1 MALIDTENST
11 AAVTTARQGVP
22 WRQALS
28 RYGILWAVVALFV
41 VLALTTP
48 GFFSGANMRNLL
60 DQQAPVL
67 IVAAPLT
74 LILIAGQFDVSLS
87 AVYITAPLVG
97 LQVEAATNSIALALV
112 AGLVAGVLCGL
123 FNAFLVVTCGINSF
137 ISTLA
142 SSYVVAGIGYVV
154 SDQAILTP
162 EDPGFRDLAATRV
175 LGLTSA
181 TWIAVVVVA
190 FFWIALSRTRYG
202 RYVYATGANGDAA
215 RLSGVRTGWIV
226 ASTFIL
232 TGAAA
237 ALGGLLNA
245 SKSMSAQASDDFSF
259 VFGALAAVVVG
270 GTSIAG
276 GAGAVWRTV
285 AGALFI
291 AMMNN
296 GFNLNQVEPIY
307 QRIIL
312 GLVILAAVGF
322 DAFSRSRGSGR
333 RRTAAVRG

>member
-1 MALIDTENST
+1 MTLTDTENT
-11 AAVTTARQGVP
+11 TLVAPAVHRNV
-22 WRQALS
+22 WRSSLT
-28 RYGILWAVVALFV
+28 RYGIVWAAAALFV
-41 VLALTTP
+41 ILCLTTP
-48 GFFSGANMRNLL
+48 GFFGVPNLRNLL
-60 DQQAPVL
+60 DQQAAVL

-74 LILIAGQFDVSLS
+74 LTLIAGQFDVSLS

-97 LQVEAATNSIALALV
+97 LQVEAATHSIALALAAGV
-112 AGLVAGVLCGL
+112 LAGLVCGA
-123 FNAFLVVTCGINSF
+123 FNAFLVVTCRINSF

-154 SDQAILTP
+154 SDRAILTP
-162 EDPGFRDLAATRV
+162 SDENFRDLAATRI
-175 LGLTSA
+175 LGLTSS
-181 TWIAVVVVA
+181 TWMAVIVVA
-190 FFWIALSRTRYG
+190 VFWIALSSTRYG

-215 RLSGVRTGWIV
+215 RLSGIRTGWIV
-226 ASTFIL
+226 ASTFLL
-232 TGAAA
+232 TASAAA
-237 ALGGLLNA
+237 FAGLLNA

-276 GAGAVWRTV
+276 GAGTVWRTV

-296 GFNLNQVEPIY
+296 GFNLNQVDPIF

-322 DAFSRSRGSGR
+322 DAFSRAR
-333 RRTAAVRG
+333 RRS